1 MRDIKG
7 FVVWLG
13 GVMFVTAVVVLM
25 FYAAALVLP
34 LLLVIFLV
42 SVLANWGVSVYKR
55 TRGRPEKRLIIK
67 RASPIRRPGLLTRN
81 MKSWTTR
88 ENAIPDYEKKGIGAR
103 CFAWPVCF

>member
-55 TRGRPEKRLIIK
+55 TQRPSGEKTYYK
-67 RASPIRRPGLLTRN
+67 TRRPDPSSRIIDAEYEIVDDERKRN
-81 MKSWTTR
+81 
-88 ENAIPDYEKKGIGAR
+88 P
-103 CFAWPVCF
+103 